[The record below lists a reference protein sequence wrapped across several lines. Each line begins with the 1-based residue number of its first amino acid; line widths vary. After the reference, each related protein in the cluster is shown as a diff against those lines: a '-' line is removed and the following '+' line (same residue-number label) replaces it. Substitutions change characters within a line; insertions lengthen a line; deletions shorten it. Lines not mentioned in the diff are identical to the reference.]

1 LREIKNDE
9 GSCILELLEFAY
21 VVDLASFFPKSRGAN
36 GAGSDQRFK
45 FRNSWRP
52 AWGDGSNNG
61 YIAYS
66 TIQNVT
72 EYLGLLF
79 VNQIAL
85 Y

>member
-21 VVDLASFFPKSRGAN
+21 VVDLSSLLPKVRRRER
-36 GAGSDQRFK
+36 AGSDQRFK

-66 TIQNVT
+66 AIQNVT
-72 EYLGLLF
+72 EYLGLPF